1 MTTELI
7 ADFICANN
15 NSWYFLKCKSY
26 KMDYIPR
33 KYSALF
39 PMKTLTSNYFHKY
52 DESLLKHSFE
62 PFLTVG
68 SLTSRLNSLGNK
80 SKDFVKN
87 NKFPIDFVT
96 MKESNQIV
104 YRSYASESMIKTV
117 KSERNLDKLTSL
129 YSTHINNIAE
139 NYDRIRNM
147 AKNNK
152 TELSK
157 KENLPLNE
165 NFLNIVVKNI
175 LGRLEKN
182 PELSRIPEI
191 AGSFFAEFLEEGT
204 KEHKN
209 PEFFTKFQKNL
220 D

>member
-1 MTTELI
+1 
-7 ADFICANN
+7 
-15 NSWYFLKCKSY
+15 
-26 KMDYIPR
+26 
-33 KYSALF
+33 
-39 PMKTLTSNYFHKY
+39 
-52 DESLLKHSFE
+52 
-62 PFLTVG
+62 
-68 SLTSRLNSLGNK
+68 
-80 SKDFVKN
+80 
-87 NKFPIDFVT
+87 

-175 LGRLEKN
+175 LGGLKKTLN
-182 PELSRIPEI
+182 
-191 AGSFFAEFLEEGT
+191 
-204 KEHKN
+204 
-209 PEFFTKFQKNL
+209 
-220 D
+220 